1 MEKLS
6 AQKNRVKDD
15 LFLNIKDELE
25 VFILSKS
32 TQSYRLTLQLLFQA
46 RFVWICQLN
55 AKCELQEN
63 LVVIFQINS

>member
-32 TQSYRLTLQLLFQA
+32 TQSYRLTLQLLFHA
-46 RFVWICQLN
+46 RFVWIC
-55 AKCELQEN
+55 
-63 LVVIFQINS
+63 